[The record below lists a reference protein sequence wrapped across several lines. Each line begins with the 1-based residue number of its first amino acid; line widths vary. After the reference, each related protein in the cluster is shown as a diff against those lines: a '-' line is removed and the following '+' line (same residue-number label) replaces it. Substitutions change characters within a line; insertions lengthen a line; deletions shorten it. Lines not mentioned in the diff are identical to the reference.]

1 MAAKTFISKPIGFLL
16 ALAAGV
22 LVVFV
27 TNAIGQAAQLREI
40 DNLERDADRF
50 SRLNKR
56 RAIAIADIAEYD
68 APRREWKRFESP
80 EKMEKFAQENIVYTA
95 SLNWVQGKKIRITS
109 ITYSSPSGDWARYVK
124 YVFYSDGQT
133 AKITDE
139 MRTFYGDCI
148 LRTSIY
154 LSRGG
159 RILKRQSRSYDL
171 ITNKPRQ
178 SKCDSGTETAVFHNA
193 FELPFYKL
201 IIRK

>member
-1 MAAKTFISKPIGFLL
+1 MATKTFISKPIGSLV
-16 ALAAGV
+16 ALAAAF

-40 DNLERDADRF
+40 DSLERDADRF
-50 SRLNKR
+50 SRLNKK

-80 EKMEKFAQENIVYTA
+80 EIMEKFAQENIVYTA
-95 SLNWVQGKKIRITS
+95 ALNWVQGKKVRVTS
-109 ITYSSPSGDWARYVK
+109 ITYSSPSGDWARFVK
-124 YVFYSDGQT
+124 YVFYSDGLT

-159 RILKRQSRSYDL
+159 RVLKRQSRSYDL
-171 ITNKPRQ
+171 VTNKPRKR
-178 SKCDSGTETAVFHNA
+178 KCDTGTDTAVFRNA
-193 FELPFYKL
+193 FELPFYAL